1 MGVFAVIKKISGV
14 REKDAMD
21 RVHTE
26 GFLLKERERK
36 RKEGDGEPVGKSAKV
51 SPEFELHGGRRE
63 ITPSTFPLT
72 SILSGMCTSPINKYN
87 NSNKYSIGYILNICE
102 KLF

>member
-26 GFLLKERERK
+26 GFLLKERECK
-36 RKEGDGEPVGKSAKV
+36 RKEGDGGPVGKSAKA
-51 SPEFELHGGRRE
+51 SPEFELHDPHGGRRE
-63 ITPSTFPLT
+63 ITSSTFPLT

-87 NSNKYSIGYILNICE
+87 NNNK
-102 KLF
+102 